1 MRIIWY
7 FLTFVFGLFGTLAAL
22 RTVERAA
29 TGAGIIP
36 QQAAI
41 ALVALLLAAVC
52 VKKARGPAA
61 QS

>member
-1 MRIIWY
+1 MDSEVDHLSKRVRDVLIE
-7 FLTFVFGLFGTLAAL
+7 
-22 RTVERAA
+22 ERAA
-29 TGAGIIP
+29 TGAGIVP

-41 ALVALLLAAVC
+41 ALVALIIAAVC